1 MAKRNSGGMHR
12 KRLYNTLAIVLLSG
26 ILLYHSVDI
35 EKLSE
40 RQNQSVDVFDTKT
53 YVDTFWLDLQNKRDV
68 VEAEILLPLLA
79 ADLEQAIAQYGKTLG
94 VSSTHSFL
102 CRGNGIVSQ
111 INDDSFTLAVR
122 ASGMFSL
129 IVQTDFIFGNAVR
142 DASGLVRVSDFPSTM
157 EFNAIS
163 SEINKHVV
171 QSVLPPVMNTLTL
184 GDSVLFV
191 VAFSVNENNP
201 DINPLLV
208 VPVKLEIIKS

>member
-1 MAKRNSGGMHR
+1 MR
-12 KRLYNTLAIVLLSG
+12 KKQINKISALVILAG
-26 ILLYHSVDI
+26 FLLYHSVEI

-40 RQNQSVDVFDTKT
+40 SQNQAVSGFDPKT
-53 YVDTFWLDLQNKRDV
+53 YVANFWLELQNRRDIV
-68 VEAEILLPLLA
+68 KADTLLPLLVD
-79 ADLEQAIAQYGKTLG
+79 DLTGAIEHYGTTLG

-102 CRGNGIVSQ
+102 CQGKGLVSS
-111 INDDSFTLAVR
+111 IGDDHFELAVT
-122 ASGMFSL
+122 ASRTFS
-129 IVQTDFIFGNAVR
+129 IAVQTDFIFGNAIR

-171 QSVLPPVMNTLTL
+171 QSVLPQVMNTLTL

-191 VAFSVNENNP
+191 IAFSVNENNP
-201 DINPLLV
+201 ELNPLQV